1 MTRRHKFQRSY
12 CTRHVI
18 AAMLFAMCVA
28 IPGFGQAQL
37 SQENDDILYIDDA
50 PEMNVIAFGKTVVI
64 RKHAKEVFSWGGD
77 IIIEGRVDGD
87 VAALGG
93 SVVHRDGGFIG
104 GTVIVIGGSYR
115 PETGQPLRGENS
127 ETVVFG
133 MFEDEFREMAKDPTT
148 VLAPAFTPTFIV
160 QRLLSVLFWFLVTLG
175 FATLAPGAVS
185 RATARVHL
193 SLAKTTAI
201 GAGALVLTAAIVI
214 GSLQFLPD
222 YLGAIVS
229 LMVFVLLM
237 LAFGFGRVV
246 LQVSLGKAIQRNFIP
261 SSKRSESLAVIIG
274 VVILAL
280 ILSLP
285 YVWLIAVFVV
295 FAVGTGLILTARTRD
310 KLTTE

>member
-1 MTRRHKFQRSY
+1 MRRSHEFRNGLTY
-12 CTRHVI
+12 I
-18 AAMLFAMCVA
+18 APILIAMCVA
-28 IPGFGQAQL
+28 VSGFGQTQI
-37 SQENDDILYIDDA
+37 SQEGDQTLYIDDA
-50 PEMNVIAFGKTVVI
+50 PQMNVIAFGKTVVI

-93 SVVHRDGGFIG
+93 SVIHRDGGFIG

-133 MFEDEFREMAKDPTT
+133 MFEDEFREMAKDPST
-148 VLAPAFTPTFIV
+148 VLAPSLTPTFIV

-185 RATARVHL
+185 RATARVRL
-193 SLAKTTAI
+193 SLTKVSVV
-201 GAGALVLTAAIVI
+201 GAGALVLTAAMVI

-222 YLGAIVS
+222 YLGAVVS

-237 LAFGFGRVV
+237 LAFGFGRIV
-246 LQVSLGKAIQRNFIP
+246 LQVSLGKAIQQSLIP
-261 SSKRSESLAVIIG
+261 ASKRSESLAVLIG
-274 VVILAL
+274 VVLLGI

-285 YVWLIAVFVV
+285 YVWLIAVFAV
-295 FAVGTGLILTARTRD
+295 FAVGTGLILTARTRE
-310 KLTTE
+310 KLSIG

>member
-1 MTRRHKFQRSY
+1 MRLCHDLRRGMQL
-12 CTRHVI
+12 I

-28 IPGFGQAQL
+28 VSGFGQAQI
-37 SQENDDILYIDDA
+37 SQENNDILYIDDA

-93 SVVHRDGGFIG
+93 SIIHRDGGFIG

-133 MFEDEFREMAKDPTT
+133 MFEDEFREMAKDPST
-148 VLAPAFTPTFIV
+148 VLAPSFTPTFIV

-185 RATARVHL
+185 RAAARVQL
-193 SLAKTTAI
+193 SLAKVSMV
-201 GAGALVLTAAIVI
+201 GAGALVLIATIVI
-214 GSLQFLPD
+214 ACLQLLPD
-222 YLGAIVS
+222 YLGAVVS

-246 LQVSLGKAIQRNFIP
+246 LQVSLGKAIQRIFIP
-261 SSKRSESLAVIIG
+261 ASKQSESLAVLIG
-274 VVILAL
+274 VVLLGIT
-280 ILSLP
+280 LSIP
-285 YVWLIAVFVV
+285 YVWLIGV
-295 FAVGTGLILTARTRD
+295 FAVFAIGTGLILTARTRD
-310 KLTTE
+310 KLIAEQR

>member
-1 MTRRHKFQRSY
+1 MRFCHDIRRG
-12 CTRHVI
+12 RHI
-18 AAMLFAMCVA
+18 ITAMLFAMCFAVFA
-28 IPGFGQAQL
+28 SGQAQI
-37 SQENDDILYIDDA
+37 SQENNDILYIDDA

-93 SVVHRDGGFIG
+93 SVIHRDGGFIG
-104 GTVIVIGGSYR
+104 GTVIVIGGSYQ
-115 PETGQPLRGENS
+115 PASGQALRGENS

-133 MFEDEFREMAKDPTT
+133 MFEDEFREMAKDPST
-148 VLAPAFTPTFIV
+148 VLAPSFTPTFIV

-185 RATARVHL
+185 RATARIQL
-193 SLAKTTAI
+193 SLSKVSVM
-201 GAGALVLTAAIVI
+201 GAGALVVTGVAVI

-222 YLGAIVS
+222 YLGAVVS

-246 LQVSLGKAIQRNFIP
+246 LQVTLGKAIQRSFIP
-261 SSKRSESLAVIIG
+261 ASKHSESLAVLIG
-274 VVILAL
+274 VVFLGI
-280 ILSLP
+280 ILSVP
-285 YVWLIAVFVV
+285 YVWVLGVFAV

-310 KLTTE
+310 KLTPS